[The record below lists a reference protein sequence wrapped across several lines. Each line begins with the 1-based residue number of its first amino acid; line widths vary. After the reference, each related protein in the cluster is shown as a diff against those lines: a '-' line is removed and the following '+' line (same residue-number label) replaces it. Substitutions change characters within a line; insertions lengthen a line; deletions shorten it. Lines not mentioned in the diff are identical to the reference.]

1 MKYELLLVNRL
12 LFCSNNYNDEII
24 GKRSQRPLVCFL
36 LVCHVATCIHGNLYI
51 PSSDKAAKMSSWCRK
66 SFPRKNFVRLNFC
79 LPKIWSD
86 KEYGWVNS
94 LTITLSILW
103 LEMEKF
109 RFNSMKIFELLIMR
123 SLCMNKNITGAMHGV
138 GFFEII
144 MMKTIHYFIHVPTW
158 SVFQWIWSFS
168 HHLLFNTIFESLKFA
183 E

>member
-1 MKYELLLVNRL
+1 MKLLENGHSAHWFVFFLCAMLRQVFTGICIYL
-12 LFCSNNYNDEII
+12 I
-24 GKRSQRPLVCFL
+24 G
-36 LVCHVATCIHGNLYI
+36 
-51 PSSDKAAKMSSWCRK
+51 
-66 SFPRKNFVRLNFC
+66 KNFVGQSCQNVELV
-79 LPKIWSD
+79 PKIFSAEKFCPPKFLSAENLSD

-109 RFNSMKIFELLIMR
+109 RFNSMNIFELLIMR